1 MRTASGQRDFQ
12 SLTEST
18 ENSELSK
25 GGRESEK
32 AGSPMIKT
40 KTLEILNST
49 LKRCGERNL
58 FHIPSGFE
66 IQLEVP
72 RVEAHGDFAT
82 NVALTLAKPNRCSP
96 RDIAASFVEL
106 LADGDGFF
114 ASVEIAGPGF
124 INLVIS
130 ASAWFQILGEIHRL
144 DHNYGR
150 SHLGHG
156 RYVQVE
162 FVSANPTGPLH
173 VGHGRGAAVGDAL
186 ASILEATGH
195 RVEREYYINDAG
207 TQIETLGRSVFL
219 RYQQLLGRQVDFPET
234 CYQGDYIQIL
244 AREMQEIHGNSY
256 LYVAE
261 EEALP
266 LFSDYAGKRI
276 LDGIR
281 NDLQEFG
288 VNYNKWFSEK
298 SLYENGAV
306 DRVIETLKAAG
317 HIYEKD
323 GALWFRSTALGDEKD
338 RVVVRAN
345 GMTTYFASDLAYHQD
360 KYLRG
365 LDLVIDLWGADHHG
379 YVDRMYA
386 GVMALGKERE
396 ALRLLLVQLVNLLRK
411 GQQVAMS
418 TRAGEFVTL
427 RDVIAEVGRDAA
439 RFIFLTRRSDS
450 PLDFDLELAKE
461 KSADN
466 PVYYVQYAHARISS
480 IIRLAE
486 EQKLALDEKE
496 KLDFNRLNLPEELA
510 LIKQLSLYPE
520 VVENS
525 ARFLEPHRIPYY
537 LTQLASAFHSYYK
550 HHRIIQD
557 DLALAQAR
565 FTLVQAIRVVIR
577 NGLGLLGVSAPEKM

>member
-1 MRTASGQRDFQ
+1 
-12 SLTEST
+12 
-18 ENSELSK
+18 
-25 GGRESEK
+25 
-32 AGSPMIKT
+32 MIKI

-49 LKRCGERNL
+49 LKRCGERGL

-96 RDIAASFVEL
+96 KDIAASFVEQ

-124 INLVIS
+124 INLVVS
-130 ASAWFQILGEIHRL
+130 PSAWFQVLGEIHRL

-150 SHLGHG
+150 SDFGHG
-156 RYVQVE
+156 SSVQVE

-173 VGHGRGAAVGDAL
+173 VGHGRGAALGDAL

-219 RYQQLLGRQVDFPET
+219 RYQQLLGHQVAFPET
-234 CYQGDYIQIL
+234 CYQGDYIQVL

-256 LYVAE
+256 LHVAE
-261 EEALP
+261 EEALSQ
-266 LFSDYAGKRI
+266 FSDYAGKRI

-281 NDLQEFG
+281 NDLLEFG
-288 VNYNKWFSEK
+288 VNYDKWFSEK

-379 YVDRMYA
+379 YMDRMYA
-386 GVMALGKERE
+386 GVMALGKERQ

-427 RDVIAEVGRDAA
+427 REVIAEVGRDAA

-486 EQKLALDEKE
+486 EQKLALDDKE

>member
-1 MRTASGQRDFQ
+1 
-12 SLTEST
+12 
-18 ENSELSK
+18 
-25 GGRESEK
+25 
-32 AGSPMIKT
+32 MIKT

-49 LKRCGERNL
+49 LKRCGERGL
-58 FHIPSGFE
+58 FQIPSGFE

-82 NVALTLAKPNRCSP
+82 NIALTLAKPNKCSP
-96 RDIAASFVEL
+96 RDIAASFVEQ
-106 LADGDGFF
+106 LADGDGYF
-114 ASVEIAGPGF
+114 ARVEIAGPGF

-130 ASAWFQILGEIHRL
+130 FSAWFQILDEIHRL
-144 DHNYGR
+144 GHDYGR

-156 RYVQVE
+156 RSVQVE

-234 CYQGDYIQIL
+234 CYQGDYIQAR
-244 AREMQEIHGNSY
+244 AREMQKIHGDSY
-256 LYVAE
+256 LNVAE

-266 LFSDYAGKRI
+266 HFSDYAGKRI

-281 NDLQEFG
+281 DDLQEFG
-288 VNYNKWFSEK
+288 VNYDRWFSEK

-345 GMTTYFASDLAYHQD
+345 GMSTYFASDLAYHQD

-379 YVDRMYA
+379 YMDRMYA
-386 GVMALGKERE
+386 GVMALGQERE

-480 IIRLAE
+480 IIRLVE

-496 KLDFNRLNLPEELA
+496 KLDFNRLNLPEEIA

-520 VVENS
+520 VVEYS

-565 FTLVQAIRVVIR
+565 FNLVQAIRVVIS

>member
-1 MRTASGQRDFQ
+1 
-12 SLTEST
+12 
-18 ENSELSK
+18 
-25 GGRESEK
+25 
-32 AGSPMIKT
+32 MIKT

-49 LKRCGERNL
+49 LERCGERGL
-58 FHIPSGFE
+58 FQIPSGFE

-82 NVALTLAKPNRCSP
+82 NVALTLAKPNKCSP
-96 RDIAASFVEL
+96 RDIAASFVEQ

-130 ASAWFQILGEIHRL
+130 PAAWFQILEEIHRL

-219 RYQQLLGRQVDFPET
+219 RYQQLLGRQVEFPET
-234 CYQGDYIQIL
+234 CYQGDYIQVL
-244 AREMQEIHGNSY
+244 AREMQEIHGDSY
-256 LYVAE
+256 LNVAE
-261 EEALP
+261 EEAQP

-288 VNYNKWFSEK
+288 VNYDRWFSEK
-298 SLYENGAV
+298 SLYDNGAV

-418 TRAGEFVTL
+418 TRTGEFVTL
-427 RDVIAEVGRDAA
+427 REVIAEVGRDAA

-496 KLDFNRLNLPEELA
+496 KLDFNRLNLPEEMA

-525 ARFLEPHRIPYY
+525 ARFLETHRIPYY

-565 FTLVQAIRVVIR
+565 FNLVQAIRVVIR

>member
-1 MRTASGQRDFQ
+1 
-12 SLTEST
+12 
-18 ENSELSK
+18 
-25 GGRESEK
+25 
-32 AGSPMIKT
+32 MIKT

-49 LKRCGERNL
+49 LKRCGERGL
-58 FHIPSGFE
+58 FKIPAGFE

-82 NVALTLAKPNRCSP
+82 NIALTLAKPNKCSP
-96 RDIAASFVEL
+96 RDIATSFVEQ

-124 INLVIS
+124 INLVVS
-130 ASAWFQILGEIHRL
+130 PYAWFQILDEIHRL
-144 DHNYGR
+144 DQNYGL
-150 SHLGHG
+150 SLLGHG
-156 RYVQVE
+156 RSVQVE

-207 TQIETLGRSVFL
+207 TQIETLARSVFL

-234 CYQGDYIQIL
+234 CYQGDYIQVL
-244 AREMQEIHGNSY
+244 AGEMQEIHGDSY
-256 LYVAE
+256 LNVAE

-288 VNYNKWFSEK
+288 VTYDQWFSEK

-317 HIYEKD
+317 HIYKKD

-379 YVDRMYA
+379 YMERMYA

-427 RDVIAEVGRDAA
+427 REVIAEVGRDAA

-480 IIRLAE
+480 ITRLAE

-496 KLDFNRLNLPEELA
+496 KLDLNRLNLPEELA

-565 FTLVQAIRVVIR
+565 FNLVQAIRVVIR
-577 NGLGLLGVSAPEKM
+577 NGLKLLGVSAPERM

>member
-1 MRTASGQRDFQ
+1 
-12 SLTEST
+12 
-18 ENSELSK
+18 
-25 GGRESEK
+25 
-32 AGSPMIKT
+32 MIKT

-49 LKRCGERNL
+49 LKRCGERGL
-58 FHIPSGFE
+58 FKIPAGFE

-82 NVALTLAKPNRCSP
+82 NIALTLAKPNKCSP
-96 RDIAASFVEL
+96 RDIATSFVEQ

-124 INLVIS
+124 INLVVS
-130 ASAWFQILGEIHRL
+130 PYAWFQILDEIHRL
-144 DHNYGR
+144 DQNYGL
-150 SHLGHG
+150 SLLGHG
-156 RYVQVE
+156 RSVQVE

-195 RVEREYYINDAG
+195 RVEREYYINDTG
-207 TQIETLGRSVFL
+207 TQIETLARSVFL

-234 CYQGDYIQIL
+234 CYQGDYIPVL
-244 AREMQEIHGNSY
+244 AREMQEIHGDSY
-256 LYVAE
+256 LNVAE

-276 LDGIR
+276 LEGIR

-288 VNYNKWFSEK
+288 VTYDQWFSEK
-298 SLYENGAV
+298 SLYDNGAV

-317 HIYEKD
+317 HIYKKD

-379 YVDRMYA
+379 YMDRMYA

-427 RDVIAEVGRDAA
+427 REVIAEVGRDAA

-480 IIRLAE
+480 ITRLAE

-496 KLDFNRLNLPEELA
+496 KLDLNRLNLPEELA

-565 FTLVQAIRVVIR
+565 FNLVQAIRVVIR

>member
-1 MRTASGQRDFQ
+1 
-12 SLTEST
+12 
-18 ENSELSK
+18 
-25 GGRESEK
+25 
-32 AGSPMIKT
+32 MIKT

-49 LKRCGERNL
+49 LKRCGERGL
-58 FHIPSGFE
+58 FQIPAGFE

-82 NVALTLAKPNRCSP
+82 NVALTLAKPNKCSP
-96 RDIAASFVEL
+96 RDIATSFVEQ

-130 ASAWFQILGEIHRL
+130 PSAWFQILDEIHRL
-144 DHNYGR
+144 DHNYGLSLLGDGR
-150 SHLGHG
+150 S
-156 RYVQVE
+156 VQVE

-234 CYQGDYIQIL
+234 CYQGDYIQVL
-244 AREMQEIHGNSY
+244 AREMQEIHGDSY
-256 LYVAE
+256 LNVDE

-266 LFSDYAGKRI
+266 LFSDFAGKRI

-281 NDLQEFG
+281 DDLQEFG
-288 VNYNKWFSEK
+288 VTYDRWFSEK

-317 HIYEKD
+317 HIYKKD

-379 YVDRMYA
+379 YMDRMYA

-439 RFIFLTRRSDS
+439 RFTFLTRRSDS

-486 EQKLALDEKE
+486 EQKLDLNDKE
-496 KLDFNRLNLPEELA
+496 KLDFNRLELPEELA

-537 LTQLASAFHSYYK
+537 LTQLTAAFHSYYK

-565 FTLVQAIRVVIR
+565 FTLVKAIRVVIR
-577 NGLGLLGVSAPEKM
+577 NGLELLGVSAPERM

>member
-1 MRTASGQRDFQ
+1 
-12 SLTEST
+12 
-18 ENSELSK
+18 
-25 GGRESEK
+25 
-32 AGSPMIKT
+32 
-40 KTLEILNST
+40 
-49 LKRCGERNL
+49 
-58 FHIPSGFE
+58 
-66 IQLEVP
+66 
-72 RVEAHGDFAT
+72 
-82 NVALTLAKPNRCSP
+82 
-96 RDIAASFVEL
+96 
-106 LADGDGFF
+106 
-114 ASVEIAGPGF
+114 
-124 INLVIS
+124 
-130 ASAWFQILGEIHRL
+130 
-144 DHNYGR
+144 
-150 SHLGHG
+150 
-156 RYVQVE
+156 
-162 FVSANPTGPLH
+162 
-173 VGHGRGAAVGDAL
+173 
-186 ASILEATGH
+186 
-195 RVEREYYINDAG
+195 
-207 TQIETLGRSVFL
+207 
-219 RYQQLLGRQVDFPET
+219 VDFPET
-234 CYQGDYIQIL
+234 CYQGDYIQVL
-244 AREMQEIHGNSY
+244 AREMQEIHGDSY
-256 LYVAE
+256 LNVDE

-266 LFSDYAGKRI
+266 LFSDFAGKRI

-281 NDLQEFG
+281 DDLQEFG
-288 VNYNKWFSEK
+288 VTYDRWFSEK

-317 HIYEKD
+317 HIYKKD

-379 YVDRMYA
+379 YMDRMYA

-439 RFIFLTRRSDS
+439 RFTFLTRRSDS

-486 EQKLALDEKE
+486 EQKLDLNDKE
-496 KLDFNRLNLPEELA
+496 KLDFNRLELPEELA

-537 LTQLASAFHSYYK
+537 LTQLTAAFHSYYK

-565 FTLVQAIRVVIR
+565 FTLVKAIRVVIR
-577 NGLGLLGVSAPEKM
+577 NGLELLGVSAPERM

>member
-1 MRTASGQRDFQ
+1 
-12 SLTEST
+12 
-18 ENSELSK
+18 
-25 GGRESEK
+25 
-32 AGSPMIKT
+32 MIKT

-49 LKRCGERNL
+49 LKRCGERGL
-58 FHIPSGFE
+58 FEIPSGFE

-96 RDIAASFVEL
+96 RDVAGSFVEQ

-114 ASVEIAGPGF
+114 SRVEIAGPGF

-130 ASAWFQILGEIHRL
+130 PSAWFQILDEIHRL

-234 CYQGDYIQIL
+234 CYQGDYIQAR
-244 AREMQEIHGNSY
+244 AREMQEIHGDSY
-256 LYVAE
+256 LNVAE

-288 VNYNKWFSEK
+288 VNYDKWFSEK

-323 GALWFRSTALGDEKD
+323 GALWFRSTALGDAKD

-379 YVDRMYA
+379 YMERMYA
-386 GVMALGKERE
+386 GVVALGKERE

-496 KLDFNRLNLPEELA
+496 KLDFNRLNLPEEMA

-565 FTLVQAIRVVIR
+565 FNLVQAIRVVIR

>member
-1 MRTASGQRDFQ
+1 
-12 SLTEST
+12 
-18 ENSELSK
+18 
-25 GGRESEK
+25 
-32 AGSPMIKT
+32 MIKT

-49 LKRCGERNL
+49 LKRCGERGL
-58 FHIPSGFE
+58 FEIPSGFE

-82 NVALTLAKPNRCSP
+82 NIALTLAKPNKCSP
-96 RDIAASFVEL
+96 RDVAASFVEQ
-106 LADGDGFF
+106 LADGDGYF
-114 ASVEIAGPGF
+114 ARVEIAGPGF

-130 ASAWFQILGEIHRL
+130 FSAWFQILDEIHRL
-144 DHNYGR
+144 GHDYGR

-156 RYVQVE
+156 RSVQVE

-234 CYQGDYIQIL
+234 CYQGDYIQAR
-244 AREMQEIHGNSY
+244 AREMQKIHGDSY
-256 LYVAE
+256 LNVAE

-266 LFSDYAGKRI
+266 HFSDYAGKRI

-281 NDLQEFG
+281 DDLQEFG
-288 VNYNKWFSEK
+288 VNYDRWFSEK

-317 HIYEKD
+317 HIYKKD

-345 GMTTYFASDLAYHQD
+345 GMSTYFASDLAYHQD

-379 YVDRMYA
+379 YMDRMYA

-480 IIRLAE
+480 IIRLVE

-496 KLDFNRLNLPEELA
+496 KLDFNRLNLPEEIA
-510 LIKQLSLYPE
+510 LIKQLSSYPE
-520 VVENS
+520 VVEYS

-565 FTLVQAIRVVIR
+565 FNLVQAIRVVIR

>member
-1 MRTASGQRDFQ
+1 
-12 SLTEST
+12 
-18 ENSELSK
+18 
-25 GGRESEK
+25 
-32 AGSPMIKT
+32 MIKT

-49 LKRCGERNL
+49 LKRCGERGL
-58 FHIPSGFE
+58 FQIPAGFE

-82 NVALTLAKPNRCSP
+82 NVALTLAKPNKCSP
-96 RDIAASFVEL
+96 RDIATSFVEQ

-130 ASAWFQILGEIHRL
+130 PSAWFQILDEIHRL
-144 DHNYGR
+144 DDNYGL
-150 SHLGHG
+150 SLLGHG

-219 RYQQLLGRQVDFPET
+219 RYQQLLGRQVDFPDT
-234 CYQGDYIQIL
+234 CYQGNYIQVL
-244 AREMQEIHGNSY
+244 ASEMQEIHGDSY
-256 LYVAE
+256 LNVAE

-276 LDGIR
+276 LEGIR
-281 NDLQEFG
+281 DDLQEFG
-288 VNYNKWFSEK
+288 VTYDQWFSEK

-317 HIYEKD
+317 HIYKKD

-345 GMTTYFASDLAYHQD
+345 GMTTYLASDLAYHQN

-379 YVDRMYA
+379 YMDRMYA

-418 TRAGEFVTL
+418 TRAGEFVSL

-450 PLDFDLELAKE
+450 PLDFDLDLAKE

-486 EQKLALDEKE
+486 EQKLDLDDKE
-496 KLDFNRLNLPEELA
+496 KLDLNRLNLPEELA

-537 LTQLASAFHSYYK
+537 LTQLAAAFHSYYK
-550 HHRIIQD
+550 HHRLIQD

-565 FTLVQAIRVVIR
+565 FNLVQAIRVVIR
-577 NGLGLLGVSAPEKM
+577 NGLKLLGVSAPERM

>member
-1 MRTASGQRDFQ
+1 
-12 SLTEST
+12 
-18 ENSELSK
+18 
-25 GGRESEK
+25 
-32 AGSPMIKT
+32 MIKT

-49 LKRCGERNL
+49 LKRCGERGL
-58 FHIPSGFE
+58 FQIPSGFE

-82 NVALTLAKPNRCSP
+82 NIALTLAKPNKCSP
-96 RDIAASFVEL
+96 RDIAASFVEQ
-106 LADGDGFF
+106 LADGDGYF
-114 ASVEIAGPGF
+114 ARVEIAGPGF

-130 ASAWFQILGEIHRL
+130 PSAWFQILDEIHRL
-144 DHNYGR
+144 GHDYGR

-156 RYVQVE
+156 RSVQVE

-234 CYQGDYIQIL
+234 CYQGDYIQAR
-244 AREMQEIHGNSY
+244 AREMQKIHGDSY
-256 LYVAE
+256 LNVSE

-288 VNYNKWFSEK
+288 VNYDRWFSEK

-323 GALWFRSTALGDEKD
+323 GALWFRSTVLGDEKD

-379 YVDRMYA
+379 YMDRMYA
-386 GVMALGKERE
+386 GVMALGQERE

-411 GQQVAMS
+411 GQQVTMS

-486 EQKLALDEKE
+486 EQKLALDVKE
-496 KLDFNRLNLPEELA
+496 KLDFNRLNLPEEIA

-565 FTLVQAIRVVIR
+565 FNLVQAIRVVIR